1 MLRDGRI
8 TESERNDLSLDEFDP
23 VNYIEDYPTE
33 AIIEKV
39 FNRFAVHR
47 TKGRKS
53 VDL

>member
-23 VNYIEDYPTE
+23 INYIEDYAID

-39 FNRFAVHR
+39 FNIFQFIKKRL
-47 TKGRKS
+47 GNM
-53 VDL
+53 